1 LAAETEAIQHIDLLD
16 SEAMSRLGQLELIAS
31 RIVEGFLSGKHRSP
45 YKGSSVEFAEHRHYS
60 PGDETRLIDWRVLA
74 RSDRY
79 YIKQFEEE
87 TNLQC
92 LLVVDASG
100 SMGFGHSTVTKLRY
114 AQMAAACLARMMLY
128 QRDAVGL
135 AVLDTG
141 VRTFIPP
148 RSRASHFRVL
158 VEALGETVAIGETS
172 LAKRLHDLA
181 KRIKRRGMVIVCSDC
196 FDDLDD
202 LMNSLHHLRSRGHET
217 ILFHTMAPE
226 ELSFAF
232 SRWSRFECLEV
243 DGHRIDLAPASIRK
257 EYLQRVGDFLSKLE
271 LGCGEIGCDYMPLET
286 SRPLADALAFYL
298 SRRAARNRV
307 R

>member
-1 LAAETEAIQHIDLLD
+1 M
-16 SEAMSRLGQLELIAS
+16 AMSRLGQLELIAS

-74 RSDRY
+74 RSDRC

-87 TNLQC
+87 TNLKC
-92 LLVVDASG
+92 LLVLDASG

-114 AQMAAACLARMMLY
+114 AQMASACLARMMLH
-128 QRDAVGL
+128 QQDAVGL
-135 AVLDTG
+135 AVVDGSL
-141 VRTFIPP
+141 RTFIPP

-158 VEALGETVAIGETS
+158 VEALRSVVAVGPTS
-172 LAKRLHDLA
+172 LAGELRELGKRL
-181 KRIKRRGMVIVCSDC
+181 RRRGMIFVLSDC
-196 FDDLDD
+196 FDDVEGTL
-202 LMNSLHHLRSRGHET
+202 NALHHLRLRGHET

-232 SRWSRFECLEV
+232 SRWSRFECLETA
-243 DGHRIDLAPASIRK
+243 GHRIDLDPSAIRK
-257 EYLQRVGDFLSKLE
+257 EYLRRVGEFLGRLE
-271 LGCGEIGCDYMPLET
+271 AGCGEIGCDYMPLET
-286 SRPLADALAFYL
+286 SRPLAEVLGHYL
-298 SRRAARNRV
+298 SRRAARV